1 MYCHNGRKY
10 SRIGMDELEEKLL
23 ALDKRR
29 GKRKVASVSECCRR
43 NEAFDEL
50 LDMLP
55 NSSAR
60 RRGSISW
67 VLLHAMQKR
76 RWKPLIGHA
85 ETLCKRLAEEQED
98 TMVKRCLMSFFQSG
112 PLPQE
117 HLGLLADTAI
127 RLLRDHKETLAI
139 RAFSISVFIRI
150 ADEFPELYQEIEE
163 ELYKMSTHEKP
174 SIRVR
179 ARKAILHMD
188 KLSSEK

>member
-1 MYCHNGRKY
+1 
-10 SRIGMDELEEKLL
+10 MDELEEKLR

-29 GKRKVASVSECCRR
+29 GKRRVASVSECCRR
-43 NEAFDEL
+43 NEAFDLL
-50 LDMLP
+50 LDMFP
-55 NSSAR
+55 DSPPR

-98 TMVKRCLMSFFQSG
+98 IMTKRCLMSFFQTG
-112 PLPQE
+112 PLPEE

-127 RLLRDHKETLAI
+127 RLIRDQNETLAV
-139 RAFSISVFIRI
+139 RAFSISVIIRI

-163 ELYKMSTHEKP
+163 ELYRMSTHEKP
-174 SIRVR
+174 SLRVR

-188 KLSSEK
+188 KLSSKG